1 MGTRKLL
8 RLVAVTALVGA
19 LAACGASSTSSNDN
33 NNNAGAGGGSPTS
46 TASVAAYQAPGVV
59 ISPEVGSSNEAS
71 CKNKRNLAGG
81 RHYQV
86 TLTSASNQTISFE
99 VMEPKSINCKEGNPL
114 VLQGHGF
121 GGSRTVDP
129 SGTFLERLQNNG
141 YAVVSIDQ
149 RGFGQSGGTVRVMD
163 PNFEGRDLLR
173 ILDWV
178 ESHLDYLAHREKS
191 DGSYNLVAGSI
202 GGSYG
207 GMYQLLLNNIDAKH
221 RLDVLAPDIT
231 PHDLR
236 YSLNP
241 NGVIKTGWDLVLV
254 AGGEL
259 GSASS
264 GAHVPLL
271 EGLDPVIKETLIR
284 GGVFNVFPEGSMP
297 FFYYHSAAYF
307 LDAKPADAQDAQ
319 EFLLSPLS
327 GGLGYDYPA
336 IKPEP
341 VDILFTQ
348 GFRDTLFNFNDGWAN
363 FLAYRA
369 LGGDV
374 RLMTHESGH
383 ILPVSV
389 QTLFAAAPEGPLQD
403 SAAQLTTA
411 LAQLPLNIPEFQ
423 APAGSANCGALNKD
437 DATLAFF
444 NAKLKPPTPEAIPEE
459 VLSGLE
465 DLRHN
470 ICVSLTPAA
479 GSTAAHSVMVKLTD
493 FQAPGDFGGASKRT
507 VVSVNAPLIPTGN
520 GVLGLLSPALPTF
533 VPLTLPETAANLRT
547 VAGIGEL
554 DISVNPSLPISGC
567 ALTALLPGE
576 IPVRGCDSIIWI
588 GLAAKKGAGAVRLL
602 DDQLTPVR
610 GLGAHTLDMT
620 GVAELLQEGEVL
632 GLAIYGFHPQYPISI
647 SRDVLVPAVNVTG
660 QVALPLMP

>member
-1 MGTRKLL
+1 MGTHQWL
-8 RLVAVTALVGA
+8 RLAAVTGVVGA
-19 LAACGASSTSSNDN
+19 LAACGESSNSTN
-33 NNNAGAGGGSPTS
+33 NGNSAPAT
-46 TASVAAYQAPGVV
+46 TASVAAYQAPGVEM
-59 ISPEVGSSNEAS
+59 SPEISSRSDAS
-71 CKNKRNLAGG
+71 CKNKQNLAGG

-86 TLTSASNQTISFE
+86 TLTSASNKTISFE
-99 VMEPKSINCKEGNPL
+99 VMEPKVINCEKGNPL

-121 GGSRTVDP
+121 GGSRTIDP
-129 SGTFLERLQNNG
+129 AGTFLERLQNNG

-163 PNFEGRDLLR
+163 PNFEGRDLLQ

-178 ESHLDYLAHREKS
+178 ESHLDYLAHRKES
-191 DGSYNLVAGSI
+191 DGSYNLVAGST

-207 GMYQLLLNNIDAKH
+207 GMYQLLLNNIDPKH
-221 RLDVLAPDIT
+221 RLDVLSPDIT

-259 GSASS
+259 GSAST

-271 EGLDPVIKETLIR
+271 EGLDPVIKETLLR
-284 GGVFNVFPEGSMP
+284 GGVFNVFPDGSLP
-297 FFYYHSAAYF
+297 FFYYHSSAYF
-307 LDAKPADAQDAQ
+307 LEAKPASEQAAQ

-327 GGLGYDYPA
+327 GGLGYDFPA
-336 IKPEP
+336 VKPAK

-363 FLAYRA
+363 FRAYRA

-374 RLMTHESGH
+374 RIMTHESGH

-389 QTLFAAAPEGPLQD
+389 QTLFAAAPEGTLQEG
-403 SAAQLTTA
+403 AAQLSDA
-411 LAQLPLNIPEFQ
+411 LAQLPVNLPEFQ
-423 APAGSANCGALNKD
+423 APAGSSNCGALNKD
-437 DATLAFF
+437 DVTLAFF
-444 NAKLKPPTPEAIPEE
+444 NEKLNPPAPESIPAE
-459 VLSGLE
+459 VQDELAQLK
-465 DLRHN
+465 DH
-470 ICVSLTPAA
+470 ICVSLTPAS
-479 GSTAAHSVMVKLTD
+479 GSVAATSSMVKLAD
-493 FQAPGDFGGASKRT
+493 FQAPGTVGASQRT
-507 VVSVNAPLIPTGN
+507 IVDIDANFIPTGN
-520 GVLGLLSPALPTF
+520 GVLGLLAPVLPTF
-533 VPLTLPETAANLRT
+533 VPLTLPAGAEKLRT

-554 DISVNPSLPISGC
+554 DIAVDSALPFSGC

-576 IPVRGCDSIIWI
+576 IPIRGCDSIIWI
-588 GLAAKKGAGAVRLL
+588 GIAAKKGAGAVRLL

-620 GVAELLQEGEVL
+620 GIAEPLQEGEVL

-660 QVALPLMP
+660 KVALPLMP